1 MTSVKDRDWPVLIH
15 HTSFALSP
23 CNSSPFLYYTPPTT
37 FLGFPMAYDSLLR
50 RSYFIFFGVIV
61 VIAVIELAISAWL
74 TARYASR
81 HNFLSTTERD
91 RVHFLLFCSVWSTVL
106 SPIFPVLL
114 TQELALFV
122 TGIAA
127 HTIFVFISWVFW
139 LSGAAAITAS
149 LGGGLDCNFHFVFLR
164 SAECSRGVCVAR
176 MGCFDGWTHL
186 CFGDGCTGQTTRGR
200 I

>member
-1 MTSVKDRDWPVLIH
+1 
-15 HTSFALSP
+15 
-23 CNSSPFLYYTPPTT
+23 
-37 FLGFPMAYDSLLR
+37 MAYDSLLR

-149 LGGGLDCNFHFVFLR
+149 LGGGLDCNFHFVFCGQLNALEAFAWLEWAVLTVGLIYVLVMAVR
-164 SAECSRGVCVAR
+164 AKQRGEGYNEPLVA
-176 MGCFDGWTHL
+176 
-186 CFGDGCTGQTTRGR
+186 
-200 I
+200 